1 MRKVTMVTGNA
12 GKWKIAS
19 NIFKKYNVELKQAKI
34 ETPEIQAYD
43 VEEVSKYSAIYASQ
57 KLQTNVIKSD
67 VGYYIEEL
75 NGFPGVFVKYI
86 NTMLTSEDILKMMSG
101 KKNRTI
107 YLKECLTFATP
118 DGKIKQFLQT
128 EKATIYKEAMG
139 NGSTF
144 DKIVVFDG
152 EDLPKS
158 MNTEEKNLKHFE
170 SQLKIYDEMAKYLEG
185 EKENG

>member
-1 MRKVTMVTGNA
+1 MRKVTMVTGNM
-12 GKWKIAS
+12 GKWQIAS

-43 VEEVSKYSAIYASQ
+43 VKEVSKYSAIYAAQ

-86 NTMLTSEDILKMMSG
+86 NTMLSSEDILRMLEG
-101 KKNRTI
+101 KINRTI

-118 DGKIKQFLQT
+118 DGKTKQFLHT

-144 DKIVVFDG
+144 DNIIVFEGD
-152 EDLPKS
+152 DLPKS

-170 SQLKIYDEMAKYLEG
+170 SQLKIYDEMAEYLEG
-185 EKENG
+185 EKEYE